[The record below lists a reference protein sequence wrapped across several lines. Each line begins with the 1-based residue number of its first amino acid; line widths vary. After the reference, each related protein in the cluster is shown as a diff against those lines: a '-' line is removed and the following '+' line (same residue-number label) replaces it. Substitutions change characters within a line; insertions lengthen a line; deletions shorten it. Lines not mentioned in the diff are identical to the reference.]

1 MTVRKLTLLALTV
14 VFSGSLTASANS
26 AVYDASLGSLPTDQG
41 WSLEGVATPIPVVSG
56 GVLLQG
62 PTGDSQSWTKPLTDL
77 DFSAAGPSFVVE
89 ADLRVI
95 SSGFRDGAIPRA
107 GYQISAGD
115 NAGRLFTLFL
125 SDERVD
131 LHNAGDGTGGVFS
144 LFTTTDGFHTYR
156 FSVDS
161 GLGSPFVD
169 NASTPLLSL
178 AVGDP
183 GWFPPDTA
191 SFGDGTSAASS
202 QTELQRIAFS
212 AVPEPSTSLLVGVGL
227 IGLCTSSRRR
237 ASR

>member
-1 MTVRKLTLLALTV
+1 MRLVRLSLAFV
-14 VFSGSLTASANS
+14 VLVVLGWSSGASGNS
-26 AVYDASLGSLPTDQG
+26 AVYDASLGSLPTAQG
-41 WSLEGVATPIPVVSG
+41 WSLEGVATPVPVVSG

-95 SSGFRDGAIPRA
+95 SSGFSAGAIPRA

-125 SDERVD
+125 SDGRVD
-131 LHNAGDGTGGVFS
+131 LHNAGDGAGGVFS
-144 LFTTTDGFHTYR
+144 NFTTTDGFHNYR
-156 FSVDS
+156 FSIDS
-161 GLGSPFVD
+161 GLGRLFVD

-178 AVGDP
+178 VVGDP
-183 GWFPPDTA
+183 GWFPPYTA

-202 QTELQRIAFS
+202 QTELQHIAFN
-212 AVPEPSTSLLVGVGL
+212 AVPEPSTALLLGL
-227 IGLCTSSRRR
+227 GLAGMAAGRRR
-237 ASR
+237 ERR